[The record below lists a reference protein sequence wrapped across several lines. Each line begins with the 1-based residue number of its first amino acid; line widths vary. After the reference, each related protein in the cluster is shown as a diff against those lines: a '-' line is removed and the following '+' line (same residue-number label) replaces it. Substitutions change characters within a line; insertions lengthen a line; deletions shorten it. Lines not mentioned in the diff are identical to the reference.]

1 MKHFRKWKKK
11 QPNNK
16 SPFVHLFPRGNK
28 TRAGAKP
35 VALSS
40 HNVGSD
46 VVGDSNLN
54 FGNPDPQQKT
64 SRSCWLDSDANL
76 SEVLLFIF
84 NCPRLRHS
92 SVTSTITLPGLKKM
106 LIRVLAR
113 FLQRRLLQFQ
123 YFLSHSFRILGKKNR
138 AFCFPDPFFL
148 FFWTSRSA

>member
-138 AFCFPDPFFL
+138 AFCLPDPFFL

>member
-84 NCPRLRHS
+84 NCPPLRHS

-138 AFCFPDPFFL
+138 AFCLPDPFFL

>member
-84 NCPRLRHS
+84 NCPPLRHS

>member
-11 QPNNK
+11 KTTNNK

-28 TRAGAKP
+28 TRAGE
-35 VALSS
+35 LSS

-84 NCPRLRHS
+84 NCPPLRHS

>member
-64 SRSCWLDSDANL
+64 SRSCWLDSNANL

-84 NCPRLRHS
+84 NCPPLRHS

-138 AFCFPDPFFL
+138 AFCFPDPLFL